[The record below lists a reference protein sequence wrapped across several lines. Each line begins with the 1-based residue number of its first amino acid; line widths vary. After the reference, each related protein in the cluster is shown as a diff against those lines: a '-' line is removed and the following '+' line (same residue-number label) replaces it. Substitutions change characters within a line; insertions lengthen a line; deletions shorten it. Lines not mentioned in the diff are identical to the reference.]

1 MTDSMAHR
9 CYGALR
15 DPMGSDFGS
24 DRGSAASSGA
34 QTEWQSG
41 YVSGSLVRSVADQYR
56 PYPPSTT
63 EMLSEFQQQDRQD
76 FGGNAEPRTS
86 QILPVLQQ
94 ETMADQTKG
103 HWRFSQ
109 PLRAT
114 LPRHSASNLTVQIKP
129 REPPL
134 FTGDK
139 G

>member
-56 PYPPSTT
+56 PYPPSIA
-63 EMLSEFQQQDRQD
+63 EMLSEFQQQDQQNS
-76 FGGNAEPRTS
+76 GGNAELCIP
-86 QILPVLQQ
+86 
-94 ETMADQTKG
+94 
-103 HWRFSQ
+103 
-109 PLRAT
+109 
-114 LPRHSASNLTVQIKP
+114 
-129 REPPL
+129 
-134 FTGDK
+134 
-139 G
+139 